1 MQTKSTNN
9 VFLMLSNPIRSIDTR
24 ASGGIGRRAGF
35 RCLCPSGCEGSSPS
49 SRTKHFHLK
58 ISNAASKLLVGFL
71 LTLLSLFVASE
82 AFAQNSDQQEK
93 KPEILSLG
101 PDFNGDG
108 YGDMVIG
115 ASGERF
121 GDAIRTGAVTIL
133 FGDSNQL
140 FLDSVILHQGL
151 PNIVGENAPNDRFG
165 SRTTYGDF
173 NGDGLDDLIITAPQK
188 DVNGV
193 EDAGMVWVLP
203 GISQGMGI
211 INIAFAFDLSMFI
224 DNNNISMGDQWGAM
238 VSAGDF
244 NGDGFEDLAISSPN
258 ANICDDDDAI
268 LTVYLYGAS
277 NSLCNSDNAGL
288 IVILYGSTDGLQTD
302 RYQVISQTT
311 PGIPDASETDD
322 MWGTTMTS
330 GDFNGD
336 KISDL
341 AVGAP
346 GEKYGFFQSAGA
358 VTVIYGSNEGLNP
371 ETSKRFHQD
380 TFRVPGRNEENDQ
393 WGSTLTSGDFS
404 QDGIDD
410 LIIGSPNES
419 IGQKLQS
426 GSITVLYGSPDGVS
440 AEKSRRI
447 HQGSFGIDDNNEP
460 YDRWGSV
467 LTTGDFNGDYK
478 TDLVIGAP
486 AEGTE
491 TLVRTGAITIIP
503 GTTVGLTSRD
513 AKTIHQDEI
522 PLNLEVSH
530 ADHWGDAL
538 AHVDVNGDGKS
549 ELLVAS
555 SSKSIGTQFDSGI
568 ITLFWGTNQGII
580 PQSVMYLDQNI
591 KGIPDDN
598 KSMDYWGRLGTSSEL
613 TLERPPAALTTL
625 SGVNVVVMAELPPIS
640 NDSIPQYIVRTPCG
654 RAERVFGGELIKDIQ
669 IVIDPGHGGID
680 GGAGYFG
687 LREHSVNLS
696 VSEALQNE
704 LASRGIKS
712 FLVRSSNYHIPL
724 ASRGLYA
731 DHLQADAMISIHH
744 NAPTIAPSRHP
755 GTEAFIQSNSNNSAR
770 LGTLV
775 YESVYEALDKFSWI
789 SWTSQYDAGVIRV
802 LNNRGTDT
810 YGMLSRP
817 RTPTTLV
824 ELAYLANRAEANLIK
839 SPDYLPAVSVAMA
852 DAVEEYLN
860 SPIEK
865 EYSSSVRNFTAV
877 DAPGYSVC
885 RDPDL
890 GSPLNFS
897 ADAVEKALPSNE

>member
-1 MQTKSTNN
+1 
-9 VFLMLSNPIRSIDTR
+9 MLSNPIRSIDTR

-49 SRTKHFHLK
+49 SRTNHFHLK
-58 ISNAASKLLVGFL
+58 INNTASKLLVGSLFIL
-71 LTLLSLFVASE
+71 FSLFVATE
-82 AFAQNSDQQEK
+82 AFAQNGAQQEK
-93 KPEILSLG
+93 NTEILSLG

-140 FLDSVILHQGL
+140 FSDSVILHQGL

-173 NGDGLDDLIITAPQK
+173 NGDGLDDLIISAPQK
-188 DVNGV
+188 DVDGI

-211 INIAFAFDLSMFI
+211 INIAFALDLSMFI
-224 DNNNISMGDQWGAM
+224 DKNNVSMGDQWGAM
-238 VSAGDF
+238 ISAGDF
-244 NGDGFEDLAISSPN
+244 NGDGFEDLAISSPY

-268 LTVYLYGAS
+268 LTVYLYGPS
-277 NSLCNSDNAGL
+277 NTLCNRDNAGL

-302 RYQVISQTT
+302 SSQVINQTT
-311 PGIPDASETDD
+311 SGIPDSSETDD
-322 MWGTTMTS
+322 MWGATMTS

-336 KISDL
+336 QISDL
-341 AVGAP
+341 AIGAP
-346 GEKYGFFQSAGA
+346 GEKYGLFKSSGA
-358 VTVIYGSNEGLNP
+358 VTVIYGSDEGLNP

-380 TFRVPGRNEENDQ
+380 TSRVPGRNEENDQ
-393 WGSTLTSGDFS
+393 WGSSLTSGDFS

-410 LIIGSPNES
+410 LIVGSPNES
-419 IGQKLQS
+419 IGKKLQS
-426 GSITVLYGSPDGVS
+426 GSITVLYGSPDGVT
-440 AEKSRRI
+440 ATRSRRI
-447 HQGSFGIDDNNEP
+447 HQGSFGVDDRNEP

-467 LTTGDFNGDYK
+467 LTTGDFDGDSRI
-478 TDLVIGAP
+478 DLVVGAP

-491 TLVRTGAITIIP
+491 TLIRTGAITIIP

-522 PLNLEVSH
+522 PLNLEASH
-530 ADHWGDAL
+530 ADYWGDAL
-538 AHVDVNGDGKS
+538 ANVDINGDGKS

-591 KGIPDDN
+591 TGIPDDN

-613 TLERPPAALTTL
+613 TLERPPVALTTL
-625 SGVNVVVMAELPPIS
+625 SGVNVVVMAELPQI
-640 NDSIPQYIVRTPCG
+640 DKESIPQYIVRTPCG

-704 LASRGIKS
+704 LTLRGIKS
-712 FLVRSSNYHIPL
+712 YLVRSSNYHIPL

-755 GTEAFIQSNSNNSAR
+755 GTEAFVQSNSNNSSR

-839 SPDYLPAVSVAMA
+839 SPDYLPTVSVAMA
-852 DAVEEYLN
+852 NAVEEYLT
-860 SPIEK
+860 SPSEK
-865 EYSSSVRNFTAV
+865 EYSSSVRNFTAA

-885 RDPDL
+885 KDPDL
-890 GSPLNFS
+890 GSPLMFGFS
-897 ADAVEKALPSNE
+897 EDTVEKALLSNE